1 MPRIQF
7 TSNLKR
13 FYPTLSDTE
22 IHGVTVSELIGKIDE
37 KYPGLKNYIVDD
49 QRRLRHHVNIFINEK
64 MIKDRETLSDTVDE
78 TDQIF
83 IMQALSGG

>member
-13 FYPTLSDTE
+13 FYPALSSLDIEGAT
-22 IHGVTVSELIGKIDE
+22 ISDLICKIDE
-37 KYPGLKNYIVDD
+37 QFPGIKNYIVDD
-49 QRRLRHHVNIFINEK
+49 QLRLRHHVNIFINEK
-64 MIKDRETLSDTVDE
+64 MIRDRETLKDQVTESDQV
-78 TDQIF
+78 F